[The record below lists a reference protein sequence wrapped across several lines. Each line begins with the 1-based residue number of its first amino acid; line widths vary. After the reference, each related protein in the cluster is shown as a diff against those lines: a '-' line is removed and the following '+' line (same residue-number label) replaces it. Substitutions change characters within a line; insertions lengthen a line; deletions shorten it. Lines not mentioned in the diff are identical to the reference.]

1 LKEGEGMKKLAA
13 FFSRDDKDGGKKKPF
28 PLENLVIIVVV
39 GIIIILASGFFSRP
53 TGSVNASGNAA
64 SNRDDT
70 QDSRAESTAFMG
82 DDIIKNLEERLAYLL
97 SQVEG
102 AGQVEVMIYADSSS
116 EMIPAYNDQVDSRS
130 SEETERISTESS
142 ERRELALSGDD
153 KPVILKV
160 EIPEIK
166 GVVVVA
172 QGADDFLVK
181 QELNRAV
188 CTLLG
193 VPEHRVQILKHK

>member
-1 LKEGEGMKKLAA
+1 MKKLAS
-13 FFSRDDKDGGKKKPF
+13 FFAKDQKDGGKKKLTTF
-28 PLENLVIIVVV
+28 ENLVIIVVV
-39 GIIIILASGFFSRP
+39 GVIIILAGGFFSKP
-53 TGSVNASGNAA
+53 ASSENASRNSA
-64 SNRDDT
+64 SV
-70 QDSRAESTAFMG
+70 QDADVKIQGSGFSGE
-82 DDIIKNLEERLAYLL
+82 DIILNLEQRLSNLL

-102 AGQVEVMIYADSSS
+102 AGKVEVMIYADSSS
-116 EMIPAYNDQVDSRS
+116 EMVPAYNDQLDSRS
-130 SEETERISTESS
+130 SEETERKSLESS

-153 KPVILKV
+153 EPVILKV

-172 QGADDFLVK
+172 EGADDFLIK
-181 QELNRAV
+181 QELNNAV